1 MSNIQTGAERMPHD
15 LSHLGFLAG
24 QIGRLITIS
33 TTPVI
38 AGDSFEMDAV
48 GALRLSPLRRGLA
61 IDSTVDIFTFYVPHR
76 HVYGEQWIKFMKD
89 GVNATTLPT
98 VNTTGYIDH
107 AAFLGTINPDTNKI
121 TKHLFQGYLNIYN
134 NYFKAPWMPDRT
146 EANPNELNQDDA
158 RYGFRCCH
166 LKNIWT
172 APLPPETELSRQMTT
187 STTSI
192 DIMGLQ
198 AAYANLH
205 TDQERDYFMQRYH
218 DVISSFGGKTSYDAD
233 NRPLL
238 VMRSNL
244 WASGYDV
251 DGNDQTSLGQFS
263 GRVQQTYKHSVPR
276 FFVPEDRKSGS
287 AGMPRPISYAVFC
300 LKKKK
305 RMVLHVS

>member
-1 MSNIQTGAERMPHD
+1 GIPAEPPFR
-15 LSHLGFLAG
+15 SA
-24 QIGRLITIS
+24 
-33 TTPVI
+33 
-38 AGDSFEMDAV
+38 
-48 GALRLSPLRRGLA
+48 
-61 IDSTVDIFTFYVPHR
+61 
-76 HVYGEQWIKFMKD
+76 
-89 GVNATTLPT
+89 N
-98 VNTTGYIDH
+98 
-107 AAFLGTINPDTNKI
+107 LGTINPEVNKI
-121 TKHLFQGYLNIYN
+121 PKKMIQGCCDFLN
-134 NYFKAPWMPDRT
+134 NYFIAPLMLDNTMPIIIELT
-146 EANPNELNQDDA
+146 EIDNS
-158 RYGFRCCH
+158 YGLLCFH

-251 DGNDQTSLGQFS
+251 DGTDQTSLGQFS

-276 FFVPEDRKSGS
+276 FFVPE
-287 AGMPRPISYAVFC
+287 
-300 LKKKK
+300 
-305 RMVLHVS
+305 H

>member
-1 MSNIQTGAERMPHD
+1 MANIQTVAEHMPHD
-15 LSHLGFLAG
+15 LSHLSFLAY
-24 QIGRLITIS
+24 QSGRLITIS
-33 TTPVI
+33 TTPGI
-38 AGDSFEMDAV
+38 AGDSFERDSACD
-48 GALRLSPLRRGLA
+48 LRLSPLRCVLA
-61 IDSTVDIFTFYVPHR
+61 IVYTVDIFTRYLPHGD
-76 HVYGEQWIKFMKD
+76 VYGERWIKYMKD
-89 GVNATTLPT
+89 GVNAPPLLT

-121 TKHLFQGYLNIYN
+121 PKHLFQGYLNIYN

-205 TDQERDYFMQRYH
+205 TDQ
-218 DVISSFGGKTSYDAD
+218 
-233 NRPLL
+233 
-238 VMRSNL
+238 
-244 WASGYDV
+244 
-251 DGNDQTSLGQFS
+251 
-263 GRVQQTYKHSVPR
+263 
-276 FFVPEDRKSGS
+276 
-287 AGMPRPISYAVFC
+287 
-300 LKKKK
+300 
-305 RMVLHVS
+305 